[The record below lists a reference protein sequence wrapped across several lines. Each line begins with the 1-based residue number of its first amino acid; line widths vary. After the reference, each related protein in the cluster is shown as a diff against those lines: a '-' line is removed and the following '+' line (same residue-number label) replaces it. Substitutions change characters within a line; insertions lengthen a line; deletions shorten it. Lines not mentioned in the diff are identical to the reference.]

1 MYQNEYSAN
10 ECGLNC
16 VVSIE
21 YLMWKRCTFHL
32 GHGMWFTSSRVLS
45 DLGIF
50 LHPLEHTS
58 ALMPRTPKNNCVQS
72 FGFLRS
78 VSLCLFVCIFRKIVR
93 ERVFS
98 KDLSFCFQGK
108 DLCRISISFGFGINF
123 ELFYWFLVFF
133 LNIEINLWL

>member
-58 ALMPRTPKNNCVQS
+58 ALMPRTPKII
-72 FGFLRS
+72 
-78 VSLCLFVCIFRKIVR
+78 VSSHLGSLEVYLGVYLC
-93 ERVFS
+93 VFS
-98 KDLSFCFQGK
+98 GKLWKREKIIWRSLTCVFSRRGLMYDLHFFWFWDK
-108 DLCRISISFGFGINF
+108 LRTILLISC
-123 ELFYWFLVFF
+123 FF
-133 LNIEINLWL
+133 LI

>member
-58 ALMPRTPKNNCVQS
+58 ALMPRTPKII
-72 FGFLRS
+72 
-78 VSLCLFVCIFRKIVR
+78 VSSHLGSLEVYLGVYLC
-93 ERVFS
+93 VFS
-98 KDLSFCFQGK
+98 GKLWKREKIIWRSLTCVLSRRGLMYDLHFFWFWDKLRTILLISCF
-108 DLCRISISFGFGINF
+108 
-123 ELFYWFLVFF
+123 FF
-133 LNIEINLWL
+133 